1 MADRPPALSTRI
13 LAVLP
18 FALPV
23 LGGVLGV
30 AWVNATAHGSPVL
43 GIAAGA
49 VAGWIL
55 AAVVSRVLGGDQD
68 TGLRRTKDAETER
81 D

>member
-1 MADRPPALSTRI
+1 MADRPSALSERI
-13 LAVLP
+13 LAALP

-23 LGGVLGV
+23 LGGVLGI
-30 AWVNATAHGSPVL
+30 AWVNMTTHGSPVL

-49 VAGWIL
+49 LAGWL
-55 AAVVSRVLGGDQD
+55 AAALLSKLLGGDQD
-68 TGLRRTKDAETER
+68 TGLRRTEDAETKQ